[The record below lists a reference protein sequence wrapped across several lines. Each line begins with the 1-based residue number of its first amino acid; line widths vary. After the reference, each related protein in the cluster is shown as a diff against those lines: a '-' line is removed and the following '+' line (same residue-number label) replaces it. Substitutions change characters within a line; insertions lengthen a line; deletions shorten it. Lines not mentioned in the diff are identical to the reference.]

1 MLAAMEGAM
10 RASEIPTASHR
21 CSSRR
26 RCGPS
31 ALPALLT
38 SVAMLTPLLCRIRWA
53 ERTLDPTRRMPPEFG
68 HWCPRVP
75 GAALPHAGATPPAH
89 PPEPYSKPASRPP
102 GLSVIPPFPARYA
115 QYLTFR
121 PHIPRAR
128 PPASKGASSGRWTGH
143 PSSPSIRNY
152 ASDLRGESTEPGL
165 RRGRMRSAMRVP
177 VPGSLS
183 NSSSASRACPLAHAP
198 RVHAGERFGAG
209 TRRPLR
215 STNQSDR
222 RDLRVPFSRTP
233 RLWDS
238 GAIDAARQPEP
249 LYGVLGRSE
258 EHTSELQSPDHLV
271 CRLLLEKK

>member
-1 MLAAMEGAM
+1 M

-121 PHIPRAR
+121 PHIPRGPAARVKGRLEREVDRTPKFALDPELRLRSPWRVHGTGASAR
-128 PPASKGASSGRWTGH
+128 PYEDRNARSGSGLALEFELGLQGVRSCACSSGPRRGGLR
-143 PSSPSIRNY
+143 SRNSPTIEVDQLER
-152 ASDLRGESTEPGL
+152 STEP
-165 RRGRMRSAMRVP
+165 ACAVP
-177 VPGSLS
+177 Q
-183 NSSSASRACPLAHAP
+183 NTAI
-198 RVHAGERFGAG
+198 
-209 TRRPLR
+209 
-215 STNQSDR
+215 
-222 RDLRVPFSRTP
+222 
-233 RLWDS
+233 WDS
-238 GAIDAARQPEP
+238 GAINAARQPEP
-249 LYGVLGRSE
+249 VFGVLGANDVNLR
-258 EHTSELQSPDHLV
+258 
-271 CRLLLEKK
+271 R

>member
-1 MLAAMEGAM
+1 M

-75 GAALPHAGATPPAH
+75 GAALPRAGATPPAH

-102 GLSVIPPFPARYA
+102 GLSVIPPFPAGYA

-121 PHIPRAR
+121 LHIPRVPAAR
-128 PPASKGASSGRWTGH
+128 VKGRLEREVDWTPNFALDRERGLGSPWRVYGTGASAGPNANRNAHPGSRLELEFEFGVQGMPSGACF
-143 PSSPSIRNY
+143 SSPRRG
-152 ASDLRGESTEPGL
+152 ALRGRNSPTIEVDQSVRST
-165 RRGRMRSAMRVP
+165 RHICA
-177 VPGSLS
+177 VPG
-183 NSSSASRACPLAHAP
+183 NTAI
-198 RVHAGERFGAG
+198 
-209 TRRPLR
+209 
-215 STNQSDR
+215 
-222 RDLRVPFSRTP
+222 
-233 RLWDS
+233 WDS
-238 GAIDAARQPEP
+238 SAIDAAQQPEP
-249 LYGVLGRSE
+249 LYGVLGAN
-258 EHTSELQSPDHLV
+258 DV
-271 CRLLLEKK
+271 